1 MPSGWPLSPGD
12 GPVADNVVSAPSS
25 HGRPGVRA
33 RIFKAIADQDFN
45 LAILLAQY
53 LARLEPI
60 HADDL
65 TVAAVAWICK
75 GQPVR
80 ARDLLDQALELDPH
94 QKMAAMAM
102 ARVATPLPATA
113 LAALRW
119 HAETDQAAVDLLIA
133 HVAATGEP
141 QAFVAA
147 REVRCLIPA
156 GSWHVALRWQQ
167 WTLADVRLA
176 PFDHVRQVILPC
188 PGPLRGIVDPTVHI
202 DGVPLPQGAFQ
213 ASLLAIPRLAA
224 AVQVVAPS
232 IWHIQ
237 AIDRSAPA
245 RPVALQLRDGDR
257 LVGRHICSP
266 VTHLSVTGLEDIPA
280 LTVDIPAGVTC
291 PALYAELTGE
301 PLGPPP
307 PPGADDG
314 VVDVIVPVYGDL
326 EATRACFTALLT
338 VDPGTAMR
346 VIAIDDASPDSRIS
360 ALLDDLARQRRIALI
375 RNPGNLGFV
384 RSVNIGMA
392 AHVGRDVVLLNAD
405 TVVAAGWL
413 GRLRR
418 TAQAMADTGTVTP
431 WSNDATICSYPAAN
445 RPTPLSCVD
454 VAALDQL
461 VAATLSQQSI
471 PLPTAVGFCMYIR
484 RLCLAQTGWFDADA
498 FGTGYGEE
506 NDFCLRAAALGWHHR
521 MALDVYV
528 GHVGGGSFGAAKQ
541 ARIRSALRVLE
552 SRYPGYERDVAAFIA
567 ADPLKPARR
576 LLDMARLGQAGTPR
590 PLLILCADLGGG
602 TDRFIRSRIGHSRA
616 LGREAVILR
625 PERQNGVVTLRLE
638 IPDRPEFGNLLYD
651 PTTELSV
658 LHGDLT
664 LLGVTELELHHTMHL
679 PPALLPDLTSW
690 FPHRAY
696 VHDYGWICPRY
707 TLIDGSGRYCGEPQD
722 PAICDQCV
730 ADQGDLMGVDMPVA
744 DWRALTRKILS
755 SATSVGCSSGDSADR
770 MRRYVPEARFQIQP
784 PEPALSPLPALRS
797 HTQRHPA
804 EILRIVVPGAIGQS
818 KGYDVL
824 LACARDAAERHLPVK
839 FLLLGY
845 SMDDDALL
853 STCHVEVTGRYRED
867 EVSALMAQV
876 QPHIAFLPS
885 VWPETWCYALTH
897 VMASGLFVAAFDLGA
912 PAERLRQR
920 GHGLLLPLSAEATA
934 INDMILHVCKSA

>member
-12 GPVADNVVSAPSS
+12 GLPADNIVSAPSS

-33 RIFKAIADQDFN
+33 RIFKAIADQNFD

-53 LARLEPI
+53 LARLEPV

-65 TVAAVAWICK
+65 TIAAIAWISN
-75 GQPVR
+75 GQLAR
-80 ARDLLDQALELDPH
+80 ARDLLDQALDLDPH

-102 ARVATPLPATA
+102 ARVASPLPATA
-113 LAALRW
+113 LTALRW
-119 HAETDQAAVDLLIA
+119 HAETDQAAIQQLIA
-133 HVAATGEP
+133 HVTATGDP

-147 REVRCLIPA
+147 REVRCLVPP
-156 GSWHVALRWQQ
+156 GSWHVTLRWQQ
-167 WTLADVRLA
+167 LTLAEVKLA
-176 PFDHVRQVILPC
+176 PFDQVRQVVLPC

-202 DGVPLPQGAFQ
+202 DGAPLSQGALQ
-213 ASLLAIPRLAA
+213 ASLLAIPRLTA

-237 AIDRSAPA
+237 AMDRSAPT

-257 LVGRHICSP
+257 VIGRHVCSP
-266 VTHLSVTGLEDIPA
+266 VTHFSVTGLQDIPA
-280 LTVDIPAGVTC
+280 LTVDIPAGVTS

-326 EATRACFTALLT
+326 DATRACFTALLT

-346 VIAIDDASPDSRIS
+346 IIAIDDASPDPRIS

-392 AHVGRDVVLLNAD
+392 AHAGRDVVLLNAD

-418 TAQAMADTGTVTP
+418 TAQAMAETGTVTP

-445 RPTPLSCVD
+445 RPTPLPHVD
-454 VAALDQL
+454 VAALDRL
-461 VAATLSQQSI
+461 AATTLSHRSI
-471 PLPTAVGFCMYIR
+471 NLPTAVGFCMYIR
-484 RLCLAQTGWFDADA
+484 RPCLAQTGWFDADA

-506 NDFCLRAAALGWHHR
+506 NDFCLRATALGWHHR
-521 MALDVYV
+521 MALDLYV

-541 ARIRSALRVLE
+541 ARINSALRVLE
-552 SRYPGYERDVAAFIA
+552 SRYPGYEQDVRAFIT
-567 ADPLKPARR
+567 ADPLKGARR
-576 LLDMARLGQAGTPR
+576 TLDMAQLREAATPR
-590 PLLILCADLGGG
+590 PLLILCANLGGG
-602 TDRFIRSRIGHSRA
+602 TDRFIRSRISHSRA
-616 LGREAVILR
+616 QGRDAVILR
-625 PERQNGVVTLRLE
+625 PEKQDGVVTLRLE

-651 PTTELSV
+651 PSTELSL

-664 LLGVTELELHHTMHL
+664 LLGVTVLELHHTMHL
-679 PPALLPDLTSW
+679 PPALLPELTSW
-690 FPHRAY
+690 FPYQAY

-707 TLIDGSGRYCGEPQD
+707 TLIDGSGHYCGEPED
-722 PAICDQCV
+722 PAVCDQCV
-730 ADQGDLMGVDMPVA
+730 ADHGDLMGVDMPVA
-744 DWRALTRKILS
+744 DWRALTRKVLG
-755 SATSVGCSSGDSADR
+755 SAISVGCSSGDSAER
-770 MRRYVPEARFQIQP
+770 MRRYLPEARFQIQP
-784 PEPALSPLPALRS
+784 PEPTPSPPPALRS
-797 HTQRHPA
+797 HTQRHPS
-804 EILRIVVPGAIGQS
+804 ESLRILVPGAIGQS

-824 LACARDAAERHLPVK
+824 LACARDAAERRLPVK

-845 SMDDDALL
+845 SLDDEALL
-853 STCHVEVTGRYRED
+853 STGHVEVTGRYRED
-867 EVSALMAQV
+867 EVPALMAQV
-876 QPHIAFLPS
+876 EPHIAFLPS

-897 VMASGLFVAAFDLGA
+897 VMASGLFVVAFDLGA
-912 PAERLRQR
+912 QAERLRQR
-920 GHGLLLPLSAEATA
+920 GHGLLLPLSAEASA
-934 INDMILHVCKSA
+934 INDMTLHVCKTA